1 MEVTGS
7 AHGETDVG
15 NDISRRLDEQRAM
28 LVAVEGVYATIA
40 AVILRNVDPG
50 LMEHVLRELRSGIA
64 ISVQGLPAGP
74 ETQLMNLRVEEHA
87 QNLLDQIERLAR
99 KVG

>member
-1 MEVTGS
+1 
-7 AHGETDVG
+7 
-15 NDISRRLDEQRAM
+15 M

-50 LMEHVLRELRSGIA
+50 LMEHLRELRSGIA

-87 QNLLDQIERLAR
+87 QNLLDQIEHLAR